1 MAKLWHPPT
10 TYPGLV
16 LRAGLLAGALVVVLE
31 LTIGPL
37 SIGSAVIAFG
47 MSFLGWL
54 LTLRRIPPRAADQ
67 AKSAA
72 EADRRGMI
80 ELVAFSAT
88 GRALH
93 ADLAVRLFRHAL
105 AVVPS
110 DDPARAQYR
119 AHLADALATRFE
131 RTGDPDDLDASI
143 EWDRLAIEAAPAGSV
158 EQAMLLADV
167 CGALA
172 NRYQHLGR
180 VEDLAGAIEAGR
192 RAVRQ
197 TPRDHPSMVTAAL
210 NLAGALIARHE
221 RDGDLSDV
229 DEAIELL
236 RHAAA
241 LCRTAGAD
249 GRPAAHPAWAYL
261 QANLS
266 VAYKDRFRRLG
277 RPTDIDAA
285 VDAARA
291 GLAVVSDRHP
301 NQLNTLHAAGTALAA
316 RFEVSGDRSDLTEA
330 IDLFQ
335 QGARR
340 CPPEHPKAVLI
351 HSALCVTLR
360 ERHDL
365 DQHGAAS
372 AVGDGPVSADIDA
385 AVDASRAAL
394 RIASD
399 GHPHRAG
406 CLTNLALALL
416 SRFEATAGQGSVALP
431 GRPADLDEALATATE
446 AVTSTP
452 ADDPDRAGYLSNLAG
467 VLRVKAR
474 YADDPADL
482 DRAIEL
488 VSEAVTATAA
498 ERPVRAAIL
507 DNLGMAVARRL
518 ERFGEDE
525 DGRADERA
533 DGRADD
539 GAAPVRRRTV
549 VASHRAAART
559 RAAPTGVRVKAAW
572 HWGTAAFEVGD
583 PAEALAA
590 FSTAVE
596 LLPQVAWH
604 GLADD
609 TRQRQLALW
618 AGLASDAACAAVAC
632 GQPRRAVELL
642 DQGRSLLWS
651 QALRLR
657 DDFDRLAAVDPGLRH
672 ELSRVRADLSRPLGS
687 GVEPG
692 RRPGSADDRSA
703 GEPTAA
709 DRRRLAT
716 RWDALIAQVRAL
728 PGFEKLFAPVS
739 YDELRRAADRGPVAV
754 VNVSRFGC
762 HALLVT
768 AASEPLVV
776 PLPALTFD
784 GVLEQAELLLGAV
797 ARGSGDDRRPLPQ
810 READRHA
817 MLDVLQWLWERVT
830 EPVLAALGH
839 TGTVPV
845 EELTARLWWCPT
857 GPLALLPL
865 HAAGRHS
872 RTNARPTP
880 AAELVAG
887 RVVSS
892 YTPTVAALLRAREQV
907 PAARPST
914 WLLAVGLARTP
925 GQADLPAVRAELA
938 DLARLLPPPASDR
951 WTGDQVTRARLLPA
965 LARYP
970 VVHLACHAVRDRT
983 DPARSALR
991 LWDGPLTVAEL
1002 AGASSAVGGE
1012 LAYLSACETA
1022 TGDPLLADEA
1032 LHLAGVLS
1040 LIGYRDVVA
1049 TGWAVQDETAAR
1061 VAGAFYSAWL
1071 GQLPVGVALHR
1082 AVEALRV
1089 TYPADPLRWAP
1100 YLHTGGS

>member
-1 MAKLWHPPT
+1 MNTIGARRQWGGSRRWRVRWRKVGIPDGKLWHPPT

-54 LTLRRIPPRAADQ
+54 LTLRRIPPHAADR

-88 GRALH
+88 GRALR

-119 AHLADALATRFE
+119 AHLADAPAMRFE

-143 EWDRLAIEAAPAGSV
+143 EWDRLAIEAAPADSV

-167 CGALA
+167 
-172 NRYQHLGR
+172 
-180 VEDLAGAIEAGR
+180 
-192 RAVRQ
+192 
-197 TPRDHPSMVTAAL
+197 
-210 NLAGALIARHE
+210 
-221 RDGDLSDV
+221 
-229 DEAIELL
+229 
-236 RHAAA
+236 
-241 LCRTAGAD
+241 
-249 GRPAAHPAWAYL
+249 
-261 QANLS
+261 
-266 VAYKDRFRRLG
+266 
-277 RPTDIDAA
+277 
-285 VDAARA
+285 
-291 GLAVVSDRHP
+291 
-301 NQLNTLHAAGTALAA
+301 
-316 RFEVSGDRSDLTEA
+316 
-330 IDLFQ
+330 
-335 QGARR
+335 
-340 CPPEHPKAVLI
+340 
-351 HSALCVTLR
+351 
-360 ERHDL
+360 
-365 DQHGAAS
+365 
-372 AVGDGPVSADIDA
+372 
-385 AVDASRAAL
+385 
-394 RIASD
+394 
-399 GHPHRAG
+399 AG

-416 SRFEATAGQGSVALP
+416 SRFEATEGQGGVVRA
-431 GRPADLDEALATATE
+431 GRPADLDEALAIATE
-446 AVTSTP
+446 AVAGTP
-452 ADDPDRAGYLSNLAG
+452 AADPDRAGYLSNLAG
-467 VLRVKAR
+467 VLQVKAR

-488 VSEAVTATAA
+488 VTEAVAATAA
-498 ERPVRAAIL
+498 ERSVRAAIL

-518 ERFGEDE
+518 ERFGD
-525 DGRADERA
+525 
-533 DGRADD
+533 DD
-539 GAAPVRRRTV
+539 GDDDEGPVRRRTV
-549 VASHRAAART
+549 VASHRAAAHT

-572 HWGTAAFEVGD
+572 HWGTAAFAGGD
-583 PAEALAA
+583 HTEALAA

-609 TRQRQLALW
+609 TRRRQLALW
-618 AGLASDAACAAVAC
+618 SGLASDAACAAIAC
-632 GQPRRAVELL
+632 GQPRRSVELL

-657 DDFDRLAAVDPGLRH
+657 DDLDRLAAVDPGLHH
-672 ELSRVRADLSRPLGS
+672 ELSQVRAGLSRPLG
-687 GVEPG
+687 PG
-692 RRPGSADDRSA
+692 AGPLAERSTTD
-703 GEPTAA
+703 G
-709 DRRRLAT
+709 RRRLAT
-716 RWDALIAQVRAL
+716 RWDDLLAQVRTL
-728 PGFEKLFAPVS
+728 PGFEMLFAPLP
-739 YDELRRAADRGPVAV
+739 YDELRSAAADGPVAV

-762 HALLVT
+762 EALLVVADGDPT
-768 AASEPLVV
+768 VV
-776 PLPALTFD
+776 PLPTLTFD
-784 GVLEQAELLLGAV
+784 GVVEQAELLLGAV
-797 ARGSGDDRRPLPQ
+797 ARGGGDDRRPLPQ
-810 READRHA
+810 WEADRHV
-817 MLDVLQWLWERVT
+817 MLDVLQWLWEQVV
-830 EPVLAALGH
+830 EPVLTALGH
-839 TGTVPV
+839 TGAVPG
-845 EELTARLWWCPT
+845 EEPTARLWWCPT

-880 AAELVAG
+880 AADLVAG

-892 YTPTVAALLRAREQV
+892 YTPTVVALLRAREQV
-907 PAARPST
+907 PAARPPT
-914 WLLAVGLARTP
+914 WLLAVGLTRTP
-925 GQADLPAVRAELA
+925 GRADLPAVRTELA

-951 WTGDQVTRARLLPA
+951 WTGDQVTRARLLAA

-983 DPARSALR
+983 DPARSALQ

-1002 AGASSAVGGE
+1002 AGAASAVGGE

-1022 TGDPLLADEA
+1022 SGDHLLADEA
-1032 LHLAGVLS
+1032 LHLAGVFS
-1040 LIGYRDVVA
+1040 LVGYRDVVA
-1049 TGWAVQDETAAR
+1049 TGWAVQDGSAAW

-1071 GQLPVGVALHR
+1071 AQLPVGVALHR

-1089 TYPADPLRWAP
+1089 SYPADPLRWAP